1 MAATTG
7 RIAQPRRFC
16 SHMARVQPL
25 EPVVFAT
32 AFEALAR
39 AFRLDE
45 GSITRLEQA
54 GVHFGR
60 LQVAYPLATFLTS
73 LDVVASTLASK
84 GTTPETR
91 YRLLGRAYVK
101 GWVRTNIG
109 LASVTV
115 GKLLGPK
122 RMLLRMQQTFRTS
135 ANYVVTKAEE
145 RPPRGI
151 ELLVKAGNEFVPS
164 LPKDCGRLIDYRH
177 GLLEGVVEQF
187 GVNDSVDIIERDDA
201 KALARYLVK
210 W

>member
-1 MAATTG
+1 M
-7 RIAQPRRFC
+7 P
-16 SHMARVQPL
+16 RVQPL

-45 GSITRLEQA
+45 AAIVRLQEA

-60 LQVAYPLATFLTS
+60 LQVAYPLSAFLAS
-73 LDVVASTLASK
+73 LDVVASTLADK
-84 GTTPETR
+84 GTPATR

-151 ELLVKAGNEFVPS
+151 ELLVKAGDEFVAS
-164 LPKDCGRLIDYRH
+164 LPKDCGRLVDYRH

-201 KALARYLVK
+201 KAMARYLVK